1 MNKNNFERIICDSLW
16 DIKQNYPQIELS
28 KYLYY
33 IDTFERLGYDKKGIE
48 IILNNNERYLITE
61 GHKNVD
67 TN

>member
-1 MNKNNFERIICDSLW
+1 MNKDNFERIICDSLW

-48 IILNNNERYLITE
+48 IILNNNKRYLIIE

-67 TN
+67 SN